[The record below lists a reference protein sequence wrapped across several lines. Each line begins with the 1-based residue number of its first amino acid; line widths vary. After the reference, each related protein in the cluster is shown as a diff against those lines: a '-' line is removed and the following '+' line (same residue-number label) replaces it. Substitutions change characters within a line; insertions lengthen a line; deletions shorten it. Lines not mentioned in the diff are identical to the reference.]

1 MSNDRLQRIAQGT
14 QHGDKDAAPAK
25 EMEGGKTRAIE
36 LGIRVLV
43 KREMLRQDGK
53 AKPHL
58 DWSRTED
65 GTTEVEER
73 TIEYHGPVHLKSIP
87 TGGFVHCHWYG
98 ALPNTR
104 SKWDCAVCPLNKIQM
119 SQIKGV

>member
-1 MSNDRLQRIAQGT
+1 MGSVLEQLRRSYKTCWTWKQLWLQSRALVTTPAGEVIHKQRLVAMPTMSNDRLQRIAQGT

-36 LGIRVLV
+36 LGSRVLV

-58 DWSRTED
+58 D
-65 GTTEVEER
+65 
-73 TIEYHGPVHLKSIP
+73 
-87 TGGFVHCHWYG
+87 
-98 ALPNTR
+98 
-104 SKWDCAVCPLNKIQM
+104 
-119 SQIKGV
+119 